1 MCNFFL
7 LLAGT
12 VLIVVSLNRSIQYG
26 IIRYGIL
33 GTFNFYS
40 VVGIEMINQEHFQRV
55 SIKQRLDELH
65 R

>member
-1 MCNFFL
+1 M
-7 LLAGT
+7 
-12 VLIVVSLNRSIQYG
+12 VLSTYG
-26 IIRYGIL
+26 IRYIY
-33 GTFNFYS
+33 FYS